1 MHVLVAGW
9 FSWELFGT
17 TAGDLIAKD
26 IVCNWLDEANITYD
40 VALAKPFATE
50 ISVDWQQVDSQ
61 KYTDIVFVCG
71 PFRLTWPVPEFME
84 HFSNCRFIGVNL
96 SMLQPLSEWNPFT
109 LLYER
114 DSSATINPD
123 ITFYAPPNRIPVVGL
138 LLVHKQK
145 EYGTKGMHDQA
156 HEAIKR
162 LTDKIKA
169 CIVPIDTM
177 IEWNKGDLRTQDE
190 IETLISRMDLVI
202 TTRLHGTVLAI
213 KNGVPAIP
221 VDPVAGGAKISA
233 QVKTIG
239 WPILFQADKL
249 DDEELLKA
257 FEFCLTPKARLKT
270 VECKETAINMIK
282 VVHQRFLTEMTEL
295 KNSVK

>member
-1 MHVLVAGW
+1 MHALVMGW

-26 IVCNWLDEANITYD
+26 IVCNWLEEAHITYD
-40 VALAKPFATE
+40 VALAKPFANET
-50 ISVDWQQVDSQ
+50 SVDWQQVDSQ

-71 PFRLTWPVPEFME
+71 PFRLTWPVPEFLSY
-84 HFSNCRFIGVNL
+84 FSNCRFIGVNL

-123 ITFYAPPNRIPVVGL
+123 ITFYAKPNRVPVVGL

-145 EYGTKGMHDQA
+145 EYGSKGMYDHA
-156 HEAIKR
+156 HEVIKK

-169 CIVPIDTM
+169 CVVPIDTM
-177 IEWNKGDLRTQDE
+177 IEWNKGGLRTQDE

-239 WPILFQADKL
+239 WPILFQADQL

-257 FEFCLTPKARLKT
+257 FEFCLTPEARVKT
-270 VECKETAINMIK
+270 LECKETAINMIK
-282 VVHQRFLTEMTEL
+282 AVHQRFLRELTEL
-295 KNSVK
+295 KNTFK